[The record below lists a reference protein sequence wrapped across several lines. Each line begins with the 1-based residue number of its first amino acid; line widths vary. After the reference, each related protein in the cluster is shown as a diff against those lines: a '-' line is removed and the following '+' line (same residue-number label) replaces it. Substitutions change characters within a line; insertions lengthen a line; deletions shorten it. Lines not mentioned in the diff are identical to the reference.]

1 MGKVMIVNASPRAP
15 KSNSKQYAKL
25 FSENCR
31 LDTEYCEVKRSN
43 HLAICQKIE
52 NYSDIVFVFPLYADS
67 IPVTLLN
74 FLKTLEENVPVTKP
88 TISVVINCGFIE
100 PYQND
105 IAVKMLQLFASK
117 NGYPFG
123 STLKIGSGE
132 AILTT
137 PFRILLKGKMH
148 KFAVS
153 VEKQQYKNFQVTMP
167 IPKKMFIKASTAYW
181 ENYGKKN
188 GISKEQMAI
197 MEIEA

>member
-1 MGKVMIVNASPRAP
+1 MGKVMIINASPRAS
-15 KSNSKQYAKL
+15 KSNSKQYAQL
-25 FSENCR
+25 FSEYCR
-31 LDTEYCEVKRSN
+31 LDTEYCEVKKSN
-43 HLAICQKIE
+43 HLTLCQMIE

-74 FLKTLEENVPVTKP
+74 FLKVLEENAPLKKP
-88 TISVVINCGFIE
+88 TISVIINCGFIE

-105 IAVKMLQLFASK
+105 IAVKMLQLYCSK
-117 NGYPFG
+117 NGYQFG

-137 PFRILLKGKMH
+137 PFRIFLKAKMK

-153 VEKQQYKNFQVTMP
+153 IVNRRYKNFQVTMP
-167 IPKKMFIKASTAYW
+167 ISKKMFIKASTIYW

-188 GISKEQMAI
+188 GISKEQMEN
-197 MEIEA
+197 MQIE